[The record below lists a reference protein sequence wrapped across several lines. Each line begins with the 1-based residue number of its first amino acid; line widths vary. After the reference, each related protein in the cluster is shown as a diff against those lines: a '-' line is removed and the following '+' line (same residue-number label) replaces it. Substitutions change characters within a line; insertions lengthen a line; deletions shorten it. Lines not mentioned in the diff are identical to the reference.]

1 MTFLEKMSHWAQFL
15 VTGAVVFAF
24 FAVIMG
30 MVVYVKSDFP
40 PGVRDVLMV
49 LVGVL
54 AGAFKD
60 VIGFYMGSSAGSQQK
75 TAMLRDLQKTPGP

>member
-24 FAVIMG
+24 FAVIAALFLL
-30 MVVYVKSDFP
+30 VKDDFP
-40 PGVRDVLMV
+40 AGVREVILI

-60 VIGFYMGSSAGSQQK
+60 CVGYWLGSSASSQKKDALMGKAQ
-75 TAMLRDLQKTPGP
+75 

>member
-1 MTFLEKMSHWAQFL
+1 MSFLEKMSHWAQFL
-15 VTGAVVFAF
+15 VSGAVVGAF
-24 FAVIMG
+24 FALIAG
-30 MVVYVKSDFP
+30 MVIYVKADFP

-60 VIGFYMGSSAGSQQK
+60 VIGFWIGSSASSQK
-75 TAMLRDLQKTPGP
+75 KDAAIAAKGP

>member
-1 MTFLEKMSHWAQFL
+1 MSFLDKMAHWAQFL

-24 FAVIMG
+24 FGVIAALF
-30 MVVYVKSDFP
+30 VYVKTDFP
-40 PGVRDVLMV
+40 AGVREVLLI

-60 VIGFYMGSSAGSQQK
+60 CVGFWLGSSASSQK
-75 TAMLRDLQKTPGP
+75 KDAAMAAKQ

>member
-1 MTFLEKMSHWAQFL
+1 MTFLEKMTHWAQFL

-24 FAVIMG
+24 FAVIMALFL
-30 MVVYVKSDFP
+30 YIKADFP
-40 PGVRDVLMV
+40 AGVREVVLV

-60 VIGFYMGSSAGSQQK
+60 VVGYWMGSSASSQK
-75 TAMLRDLQKTPGP
+75 KDAAMMGKQ

>member
-1 MTFLEKMSHWAQFL
+1 MTFFEKMANWAQFL

-24 FAVIMG
+24 FGVIMALFL
-30 MVVYVKSDFP
+30 YVKTDFP
-40 PGVRDVLMV
+40 AGVREVLLI

-60 VIGFYMGSSAGSQQK
+60 CVGYWLGSSASSQKKDAALAGKQ
-75 TAMLRDLQKTPGP
+75 

>member
-1 MTFLEKMSHWAQFL
+1 MTFLEKMTHWAQFL

-24 FAVIMG
+24 FAVIMALFI
-30 MVVYVKSDFP
+30 YVKADFP
-40 PGVRDVLMV
+40 AGVREVILI

-60 VIGFYMGSSAGSQQK
+60 CVGYWLGSSASSQRKDALLGKSQ
-75 TAMLRDLQKTPGP
+75 

>member
-24 FAVIMG
+24 FAVILG

-60 VIGFYMGSSAGSQQK
+60 CVGFYMGSSASSQK
-75 TAMLRDLQKTPGP
+75 KDAAMAAKLP